1 MSRFGYQTTRTPS
14 TQVAGPSASGTTE
27 QSERSPTGT
36 QPSSSKPSKLRPSGP
51 VLPKFPPVPYNQP
64 EIIDYRQYQ
73 NICIDRDEYLAIAG
87 QVRHRVEEPKD
98 FTYFQPEL
106 DEYHY
111 RQAEASAIN
120 LQVVKKWRQKR
131 NYEHFRLYMR
141 PIVRGPDVNFNFH
154 FTLWPG
160 CPPGIPPTY
169 PLDRNS
175 ILLHADTY
183 KNSHFR
189 CWKLSLWHPF
199 ELPDMP
205 LNVTYWQYLDWPY
218 TLLKGKELVLFH
230 FVRTVYYI
238 GHKELTQLLVPNL
251 DYRNVDVN
259 FKIWVP
265 KTCDVGS
272 PFCKKLEKCF
282 LNAHWVAEEFGVPNT
297 ERLSA
302 GCVLFFKGLLMGRH
316 NICELYLGRCAKC
329 HFIFCHLDKWN
340 QVCFKCVN
348 CRQFFNSTKVMH
360 DHMRVRGHKVGCLD
374 PVPPIKGGFESG
386 GYPA

>member
-36 QPSSSKPSKLRPSGP
+36 QPSSSKPNKLRPSKPEP

-64 EIIDYRQYQ
+64 EIIDYRQYRD
-73 NICIDRDEYLAIAG
+73 ICIDKDQYLAIAS

-141 PIVRGPDVNFNFH
+141 PIVRGPDVNFDFH

-189 CWKLSLWHPF
+189 CWKLSLWHPL

-205 LNVTYWQYLDWPY
+205 LNVTYWSYLDWPY

-230 FVRTVYYI
+230 FVRTC
-238 GHKELTQLLVPNL
+238 LL
-251 DYRNVDVN
+251 
-259 FKIWVP
+259 
-265 KTCDVGS
+265 
-272 PFCKKLEKCF
+272 
-282 LNAHWVAEEFGVPNT
+282 HW
-297 ERLSA
+297 
-302 GCVLFFKGLLMGRH
+302 
-316 NICELYLGRCAKC
+316 
-329 HFIFCHLDKWN
+329 
-340 QVCFKCVN
+340 
-348 CRQFFNSTKVMH
+348 
-360 DHMRVRGHKVGCLD
+360 
-374 PVPPIKGGFESG
+374 
-386 GYPA
+386 